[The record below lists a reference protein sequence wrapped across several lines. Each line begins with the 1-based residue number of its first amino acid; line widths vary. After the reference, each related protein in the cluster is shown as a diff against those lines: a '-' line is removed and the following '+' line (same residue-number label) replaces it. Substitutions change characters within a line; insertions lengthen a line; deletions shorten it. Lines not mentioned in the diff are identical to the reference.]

1 MSLQVQKIRKSRVFS
16 EDYKRK
22 IVKDFEV
29 GQYSVSELCTLYDL
43 VPQTVYQ
50 WIYRYSRLNKTGY
63 RVVEKKKSSI
73 VKVKELENR
82 IKELERM
89 VGQKQIMVDYYETMI
104 DLAKEKFDIDIKK
117 NYNTPPSGDSKKK
130 R

>member
-1 MSLQVQKIRKSRVFS
+1 MSLQVQKIRKHRKFS
-16 EDYKRK
+16 EDYKRQL
-22 IVKDFEV
+22 VKDFES
-29 GQYSVSELCTLYDL
+29 GRYSVSELSTLHNL
-43 VPQTVYQ
+43 VPQTLYN

-63 RVVEKKKSSI
+63 RVVEKKNSTTS
-73 VKVKELENR
+73 KVKDLENR

-104 DLAKEKFDIDIKK
+104 ELAKEEFDIDIKK
-117 NYNTPPSGDSKKK
+117 NSNTPLSGDSKKK

>member
-1 MSLQVQKIRKSRVFS
+1 MSLQVQKIRKHRKFS
-16 EDYKRK
+16 EDYKRQL
-22 IVKDFEV
+22 VKDFES
-29 GQYSVSELCTLYDL
+29 GRYSVPELSILHNLAPQTLYN
-43 VPQTVYQ
+43 

-63 RVVEKKKSSI
+63 RVVEKKNSTTS
-73 VKVKELENR
+73 KVKDLENR

-104 DLAKEKFDIDIKK
+104 ELAKEEFDIDIKK
-117 NYNTPPSGDSKKK
+117 NSNTPLSGDSKKK